1 MKFTY
6 SWLQDHFEPS
16 ASFEE
21 IVERLSLIGLE
32 VEEVEDKAKALS
44 AFVVGEILTAQKH
57 PNADKL
63 QVCSVKV
70 GEGAPLQVVCGA
82 PNARAGLK
90 TVFAAPGTEI
100 PANGMVL
107 KVGKIRDVESF
118 GMLCSGRE
126 LNLSE
131 ESEGIMELPAD
142 APVGAPF
149 AGVIGLDDPVIEI
162 SVTPNRAD
170 CLGVAGVARDL
181 AAAGLGE
188 LMAPHIKR
196 VEGKFASPVN
206 VLLDFGETP
215 ALCPAFALRVIRG
228 VKNGP
233 SPEWMQERLRAI
245 GLRPIN
251 ALVDITNFM
260 TFDRNRPLH
269 VFDAAK
275 VSGDLVVRR
284 AKAGETLL
292 ALDGKTYELDDT
304 MCVIADDNGVESLA
318 GVMGGEASGCD
329 ETTVDVVVESALWEP
344 INIAQTGRKLGL
356 NSDARFR
363 FERGVDP
370 AFTLPGL
377 DLATHLIVDICG
389 GEPSEVV
396 LAGAIPDTTRTID
409 FPLAEVKRL
418 TGLEATQE
426 EIRKVLEDLG
436 FAVSGEAPV
445 LQVSPPSWRAD
456 VEGKAD
462 LVEEVVRIL
471 GLERVPATE
480 LPRDENARK
489 PILTTLQLRSRKAR
503 RALAGRGMVEAVTW
517 SFLSKAQAEL
527 FGGGA
532 PELALSNPIASD
544 LSDMR
549 PSLLPGLIRSAQ
561 ANAARGYPDVALF
574 EVGQVFTGDKP
585 KDQFQHATG
594 IRRGTARPNGAGRHW
609 SGNAGSV
616 DVFDAKADAIAA
628 LAAMGAPVANLQI
641 SLDAPGWYHPG
652 RSGTLRLGSN
662 AMAHFGEIH
671 PAVLEALDVSG
682 PLVGFEIVMD
692 RIPEPKAKP
701 TRARPQIDLSPFQ
714 PVRRDFAFVVARDVA
729 AADILKAAQG
739 ADRKLVASASVF
751 DLYEG
756 PGVDADRKSVAVEV
770 TLQPRERTLT
780 DKDLEEVAG
789 KIVAEV
795 TKKTGATL
803 RG

>member
-6 SWLQDHFEPS
+6 NWLQDHFEPS

-44 AFVVGEILTAQKH
+44 AFVVGEILTAAKH

-90 TVFAAPGTEI
+90 TVFAAPGTVI

-107 KVGKIRDVESF
+107 KVGKIRDVESH
-118 GMLCSGRE
+118 GMLCSARE
-126 LNLSE
+126 LGVSE

-149 AGVIGLDDPVIEI
+149 AEVIGLNDPVIEI
-162 SVTPNRAD
+162 AVTPNRAD
-170 CLGVAGVARDL
+170 CLGVSGVARDL

-196 VEGKFASPVN
+196 VEGTFAAPVN
-206 VLLDFGETP
+206 VRLDFGDTP
-215 ALCPAFALRVIRG
+215 SLCPAFALRVIRG

-304 MCVIADDNGVESLA
+304 MCVIADDKGVESLA
-318 GVMGGEASGCD
+318 GVMGGEESGCD
-329 ETTVDVVVESALWEP
+329 DATVDVVVESALWEP

-377 DLATHLIVDICG
+377 DLATHLILDICG

-396 LAGAIPDTTRTID
+396 LAGAIHDTARTID
-409 FPLAEVKRL
+409 FPLSEVKRL
-418 TGLEATQE
+418 TGLEASE
-426 EIRKVLEDLG
+426 AEMRKVLEDLG

-574 EVGQVFTGDKP
+574 EVGQVFAGDKP
-585 KDQFQHATG
+585 KDQFQHTTG
-594 IRRGTARPNGAGRHW
+594 IRRGTARPNGAGRNW
-609 SGNAGSV
+609 AGNAGSV
-616 DVFDAKADAIAA
+616 DVFDAKADALAA
-628 LAAMGAPVANLQI
+628 LAACGAPVGNLQI
-641 SLDAPGWYHPG
+641 STDAPGWYHPG
-652 RSGTLRLGSN
+652 RSGTLRLGPN
-662 AMAHFGEIH
+662 AMAYFGEIH

-692 RIPEPKAKP
+692 RIPEAKAKA
-701 TRARPQIDLSPFQ
+701 TRAKQQIDLSPFQ
-714 PVRRDFAFVVARDVA
+714 PVKRDFAFVVARDVA

-739 ADRKLVASASVF
+739 ADKKLVASASVF
-751 DLYEG
+751 DIYEG
-756 PGVDADRKSVAVEV
+756 PGVDADKKSVAVEV

-780 DKDLEEVAG
+780 DKDLEEVAS
-789 KIVAEV
+789 KIVADV
-795 TKKTGATL
+795 TKKTGAIL

>member
-6 SWLQDHFEPS
+6 SWLQEHLEPS

-32 VEEVEDKAKALS
+32 VEGVEDKAKALS
-44 AFVVGEILTAQKH
+44 AFVVGEILTAEKH

-70 GEGAPLQVVCGA
+70 GEGAPVQVVCGA

-90 TVFAAPGTEI
+90 TVFAAPGTVI
-100 PANGMVL
+100 PSNGMQL
-107 KVGKIRDVESF
+107 KIGKIRDVESH
-118 GMLCSGRE
+118 GMLCSARE
-126 LNLSE
+126 LEVSE

-142 APVGAPF
+142 ASVGVPF
-149 AGVIGLDDPVIEI
+149 AEVIGLDDPVIEI
-162 SVTPNRAD
+162 AVTPNRAD
-170 CLGVAGVARDL
+170 CLGVSGVARDL

-188 LMAPHIKR
+188 LMNPRIKP
-196 VEGKFASPVN
+196 VEGAFPSPVK
-206 VLLDFGETP
+206 VRLDFGDTP
-215 ALCPAFALRVIRG
+215 SLCPAFALRVIRG
-228 VKNGP
+228 VQNGP
-233 SPEWMQERLRAI
+233 SPDWMQERLRAI

-269 VFDAAK
+269 VFDAGK

-304 MCVIADDNGVESLA
+304 MCVIADDKGVESLA
-318 GVMGGEASGCD
+318 GVMGGEESGCD
-329 ETTVDVVVESALWEP
+329 ETTVDVVVESALWAP

-377 DLATHLIVDICG
+377 DLATHLIQQVCG
-389 GEPSEVV
+389 GEVSEVV
-396 LAGAIPDTTRTID
+396 LAGEVPDTTRTID

-418 TGLEATQE
+418 TGLDSSEA

-436 FAVSGEAPV
+436 FAVSGAVPV
-445 LQVSPPSWRAD
+445 LQVVPPSWRAD

-517 SFLSKAQAEL
+517 SFLSHKSAEL

-532 PELALSNPIASD
+532 PELALSNPIAAD

-574 EVGQVFTGDKP
+574 EVGQVFAGDGP
-585 KDQFQHATG
+585 KEQFQHATG
-594 IRRGTARPNGAGRHW
+594 IRRGTARPDGSGRHW
-609 SGNAGSV
+609 AGNAGAV
-616 DVFDAKADAIAA
+616 DVFDAKADAMAA
-628 LAAMGAPVANLQI
+628 LAACGAPVSNLQI
-641 SLDAPGWYHPG
+641 SLDAPSWYHPG

-671 PAVLEALDVSG
+671 PAILEALDVSG
-682 PLVGFEIVMD
+682 PLVGFEIVLE
-692 RIPEPKAKP
+692 RIPEPKAKA
-701 TRARPQIDLSPFQ
+701 TRVKPQIELSPFQ
-714 PVRRDFAFVVARDVA
+714 PVKRDFAFVVDRAVV
-729 AADILKAAQG
+729 AADILKAVQG
-739 ADRKLVASASVF
+739 ADKKLVSAASIF
-751 DLYEG
+751 DIYEG
-756 PGVDADRKSVAVEV
+756 PGVDADKKSVAVEV

-780 DKDLEEVAG
+780 DKDLEEVAA
-789 KIVAEV
+789 KIVADV
-795 TKKTGATL
+795 TKKTGAIL
-803 RG
+803 RA

>member
-6 SWLQDHFEPS
+6 SWLQEHLEPS

-32 VEEVEDKAKALS
+32 VEGVEDKAKALS
-44 AFVVGEILTAQKH
+44 AFVVGEILTAEKH

-70 GEGAPLQVVCGA
+70 GEGAPVQVVCGA

-100 PANGMVL
+100 PSNGMVL
-107 KVGKIRDVESF
+107 KVGKIRDVESR
-118 GMLCSGRE
+118 GMLCSARE
-126 LNLSE
+126 LEVSE

-149 AGVIGLDDPVIEI
+149 AEVIGLDDPVIEI
-162 SVTPNRAD
+162 AVTPNRAD
-170 CLGVAGVARDL
+170 CLGVSGVARDL

-188 LMAPHIKR
+188 LMNPRIKP
-196 VEGKFASPVN
+196 VEGAFPSPVK
-206 VLLDFGETP
+206 VRLDFGDTP
-215 ALCPAFALRVIRG
+215 SLCPAFALRVIRG

-233 SPEWMQERLRAI
+233 SPDWMQERLRAI

-284 AKAGETLL
+284 ASAGETLL

-304 MCVIADDNGVESLA
+304 MCVIADDKGVESLA
-318 GVMGGEASGCD
+318 GVMGGEESGCD
-329 ETTVDVVVESALWEP
+329 ETTVDVVVESALWAP

-377 DLATHLIVDICG
+377 DLATHLIQQICG
-389 GEPSEVV
+389 GEASEVV
-396 LAGAIPDTTRTID
+396 LAGAIPDTARTLE

-418 TGLEATQE
+418 TGLEASE
-426 EIRKVLEDLG
+426 AEIRKVLEDLG
-436 FAVSGEAPV
+436 FAVSGNAPV
-445 LQVSPPSWRAD
+445 LQIVPPSWRAD

-517 SFLSKAQAEL
+517 SFLSHKAAEL

-532 PELALSNPIASD
+532 PELALSNPIAAD

-574 EVGQVFTGDKP
+574 EVGQVFAGDKP
-585 KDQFQHATG
+585 QDQFQHASG

-609 SGNAGSV
+609 AGNAGAV
-616 DVFDAKADAIAA
+616 DVFDAKADALAT
-628 LAAMGAPVANLQI
+628 LAACGAPVGNLQI
-641 SLDAPGWYHPG
+641 STDAPSWYHPG

-671 PAVLEALDVSG
+671 PAILEALDVSG
-682 PLVGFEIVMD
+682 PLVGFEIVLE
-692 RIPEPKAKP
+692 RIPVPKAKA
-701 TRARPQIDLSPFQ
+701 TRVKPQIELSPFQ
-714 PVRRDFAFVVARDVA
+714 PVKRDFAFVVDRAVV
-729 AADILKAAQG
+729 AADIVKAVQG
-739 ADRKLVASASVF
+739 ADKKLVSAASIF
-751 DLYEG
+751 DIYEG
-756 PGVDADRKSVAVEV
+756 PGVDADKKSVAVEV

-780 DKDLEEVAG
+780 DKDLEEVAA
-789 KIVAEV
+789 KIVADV
-795 TKKTGATL
+795 TKKTGAIL
-803 RG
+803 RA